1 MSIISGLPA
10 HPLLVHFIVVL
21 APLTAILVILCA
33 VWPAA
38 RQRLVWLVAALAGIV
53 LVLTPI
59 TVEAGEWLYE
69 RTPDSSWLDTHE
81 HLGET
86 MIYVAIALAVAAA
99 LVAFV
104 HVRTARGNTST
115 ALSVI
120 VATVVIVIGA
130 GATIQVFRI
139 GDSGAR
145 SVWNDTINADTTTG
159 GAEEAE

>member
-21 APLTAILVILCA
+21 VPLTAILAIACA

-38 RQRLVWLVAALAGIV
+38 RQRMVWLVVALAGIV

-59 TVEAGEWLYE
+59 TAEAGEWLYE
-69 RTPDSSWLDTHE
+69 RTPDSPWLDTHE

-86 MIYVAIALAVAAA
+86 MIYVALALAVAAA

-104 HVRTARGNTST
+104 HVRSGRGHSST
-115 ALSVI
+115 VLSVV
-120 VATVVIVIGA
+120 VAVVVVVIGV
-130 GATIQVFRI
+130 GATIQVYRV

-145 SVWNDTINADTTTG
+145 SVWIDTVAP
-159 GAEEAE
+159 AEDQQS

>member
-10 HPLLVHFIVVL
+10 HPLLVHFVVVL
-21 APLTAILVILCA
+21 APLTAVLAIMCA

-38 RQRLVWLVAALAGIV
+38 RQRLVWLVAVLAGIV

-59 TVEAGEWLYE
+59 TVNAGEWLYE
-69 RTPDSSWLDTHE
+69 RTPDSPWLDTHE

-86 MIYVAIALAVAAA
+86 MIYVALALAVAAA

-104 HVRTARGNTST
+104 HVRAGRGKVST
-115 ALSVI
+115 ALSAV
-120 VATVVIVIGA
+120 VAVVVVIIGV
-130 GATIQVFRI
+130 GATIQVYRI

-145 SVWNDTINADTTTG
+145 TVWIDTMTPDG
-159 GAEEAE
+159 DQPS